1 LVQDAAN
8 GSCEPKA
15 EVQNPRCVRSQREK
29 CCGCAN

>member
-1 LVQDAAN
+1 LAVSAAK
-8 GSCEPKA
+8 GSNEPKA